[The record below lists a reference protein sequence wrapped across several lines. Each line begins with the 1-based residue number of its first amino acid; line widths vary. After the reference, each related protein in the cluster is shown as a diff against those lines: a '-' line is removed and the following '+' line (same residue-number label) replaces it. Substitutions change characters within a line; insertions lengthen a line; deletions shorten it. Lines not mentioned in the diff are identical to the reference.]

1 MYFQGGHPLTVE
13 AEQQKVMGEDQ
24 IKRLLMEDPK
34 ARAIFGEL
42 LSTVTTQQNPE
53 ARQLAV

>member
-1 MYFQGGHPLTVE
+1 MYSQGGHPLTVE
-13 AEQQKVMGEDQ
+13 AEQKKVMAEDQ

-42 LSTVTTQQNPE
+42 LSKVTTQQNPE

>member
-1 MYFQGGHPLTVE
+1 
-13 AEQQKVMGEDQ
+13 
-24 IKRLLMEDPK
+24 MEDPK

>member
-1 MYFQGGHPLTVE
+1 
-13 AEQQKVMGEDQ
+13 MGEDQ

-42 LSTVTTQQNPE
+42 LSKVTTQQNPE